1 MTTGQ
6 HQINTFDER
15 TNGRESSVGATRDLE
30 VEELDTSVRAR
41 PAREEHEA
49 IALPAGGPAT
59 DVKGSEPSDEQWR
72 RIQSQFVDDPRKAV
86 NDAHQL
92 VSGMVQRIVSAFERE
107 RGELEK
113 QWSKDDS
120 VSTEDLRVC
129 LQRYKTF
136 SARLNGIDTPS

>member
-6 HQINTFDER
+6 HQINPTGDR
-15 TNGRESSVGATRDLE
+15 TNGRDSSIGATRDLE
-30 VEELDTSVRAR
+30 VDELDTGVRAR
-41 PAREEHEA
+41 PAREEHAA
-49 IALPAGGPAT
+49 IALPAGPAT
-59 DVKGSEPSDEQWR
+59 DAHGSEPSDEQWR

-86 NDAHQL
+86 NDAHEL

-107 RGELEK
+107 RGDLEK
-113 QWSKDDS
+113 QWSKGDS

-136 SARLNGIDTPS
+136 STRLNGIDTPG